1 MFSLLGQ
8 ELPLLLAGRG
18 SALSLN
24 LDPVLRVNITIS
36 GDVILDGSGD
46 DSSQAITPESD
57 CTLNILK
64 GAI

>member
-18 SALSLN
+18 SALSPN

-36 GDVILDGSGD
+36 GDVIDGSGD